1 MEYNS
6 LFVIN
11 VVVVCLSLAAIVVL
25 LFMIHETSLLNEEMN
40 REIKEIDKK
49 CPDCNCP
56 ECPPNPECPECN
68 IRCPSIPKC
77 PKCPEIP
84 DSMKEDAGDA
94 VDAVDANTDT
104 EKQINQV
111 QTSCPKCQVCPSVDD
126 IVTGIYP
133 GRNPKVVD
141 GGRYFKVDASNTY
154 DGLSTNNFYEQ
165 NYKFPLDKILKP
177 DLPEMNAYNLGG
189 SEQIDN
195 SIENE
200 YIDTNVSRSL
210 PSVDKDTG
218 DTEGT
223 GDTGDTEGTGDTDTR
238 SGRAMVDDQSY
249 ASSFYH
255 KILPD
260 NFI

>member
-56 ECPPNPECPECN
+56 ECPKNPECPKCN
-68 IRCPSIPKC
+68 VRCPNVPEC
-77 PKCPEIP
+77 PKCPEISDMNNDMDNDMNNDKDNIDP
-84 DSMKEDAGDA
+84 KKIVTKAP
-94 VDAVDANTDT
+94 
-104 EKQINQV
+104 
-111 QTSCPKCQVCPSVDD
+111 CPKCQECRECPSVDD
-126 IVTGIYP
+126 IVSGIYP

-141 GGRYFKVDASNTY
+141 GGRYFKIDASNTY
-154 DGLSTNNFYEQ
+154 DGLSTSNFYEK
-165 NYKFPLDKILKP
+165 NYKFPMDKILKP
-177 DLPEMNAYNLGG
+177 DIPDMNAYNLGG

-195 SIENE
+195 SIDNEN
-200 YIDTNVSRSL
+200 IDTNVSRSL
-210 PSVDKDTG
+210 PSVNNEEDIENIAGSSSDG
-218 DTEGT
+218 GSDGESDGES
-223 GDTGDTEGTGDTDTR
+223 D
-238 SGRAMVDDQSY
+238 RATMGDQSY
-249 ASSFYH
+249 LSSFYH

-260 NFI
+260 NFM

>member
-56 ECPPNPECPECN
+56 ECPKNPECPKCN
-68 IRCPSIPKC
+68 VRCPNVPEC
-77 PKCPEIP
+77 PKCPEISDMNNDMDNDMNNDKDNIDP
-84 DSMKEDAGDA
+84 KKIVTKAP
-94 VDAVDANTDT
+94 
-104 EKQINQV
+104 
-111 QTSCPKCQVCPSVDD
+111 CPKCQECRECPSVDD
-126 IVTGIYP
+126 IVSGIYP

-141 GGRYFKVDASNTY
+141 GGRYFKIDASNTY
-154 DGLSTNNFYEQ
+154 DGLSTSNFYEK
-165 NYKFPLDKILKP
+165 NYKFPMDKILKP
-177 DLPEMNAYNLGG
+177 DIPDMNAYNLGG

-195 SIENE
+195 SIDNEN
-200 YIDTNVSRSL
+200 IDTNVSRSL
-210 PSVDKDTG
+210 PSVNNEEDIENIAGSSSDG
-218 DTEGT
+218 ESDGES
-223 GDTGDTEGTGDTDTR
+223 D
-238 SGRAMVDDQSY
+238 RATMGDQSY
-249 ASSFYH
+249 LSSFYH

-260 NFI
+260 NFM

>member
-56 ECPPNPECPECN
+56 ECPKNPECPKCN
-68 IRCPSIPKC
+68 VRCPNVPEC
-77 PKCPEIP
+77 PKCPEISDMNNDMDNDMNNDKDNIDP
-84 DSMKEDAGDA
+84 KKIVTKAP
-94 VDAVDANTDT
+94 
-104 EKQINQV
+104 
-111 QTSCPKCQVCPSVDD
+111 CPKCQECRECPSVDD
-126 IVTGIYP
+126 IVSGIYP

-141 GGRYFKVDASNTY
+141 GGRYFKIDASNTY
-154 DGLSTNNFYEQ
+154 DGLSTSNFYEK
-165 NYKFPLDKILKP
+165 NYKFPMDKILKP
-177 DLPEMNAYNLGG
+177 DIPDMNAYNLGG

-195 SIENE
+195 SIDNEN
-200 YIDTNVSRSL
+200 IDTNVSRSL
-210 PSVDKDTG
+210 PSVDKEDIENIAG
-218 DTEGT
+218 ASSDGES
-223 GDTGDTEGTGDTDTR
+223 D
-238 SGRAMVDDQSY
+238 RATMGDQSY
-249 ASSFYH
+249 LSSFYH

-260 NFI
+260 NFM